1 MVLNGSSV
9 SWTVKVSNIVTVTK
23 LSAIAIIIGCG
34 IYQLSI
40 GNRNHTMKTD
50 CCNAD
55 CVTNT
60 RIINISLSL
69 FN

>member
-40 GNRNHTMKTD
+40 GNKKQHGDEKLMKHKL
-50 CCNAD
+50 
-55 CVTNT
+55 
-60 RIINISLSL
+60 IYL
-69 FN
+69 